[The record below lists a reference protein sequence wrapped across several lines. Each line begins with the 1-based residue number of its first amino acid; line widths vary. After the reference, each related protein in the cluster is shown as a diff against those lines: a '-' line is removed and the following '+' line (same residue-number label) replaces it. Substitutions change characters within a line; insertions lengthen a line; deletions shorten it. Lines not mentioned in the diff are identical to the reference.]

1 MGELIIIGKSS
12 TVMIGDSVKGG
23 FRVTWRK
30 DNAKDIAIAEKTFKE
45 YIRKGWL
52 AIGEVSGKKKQIF
65 AFNPDLEKIVLSPFM
80 IGG

>member
-12 TVMIGDSVKGG
+12 TVMIGDSVKDS
-23 FRVTWRK
+23 FRVIWSRN
-30 DNAKDIAIAEKTFKE
+30 NAKDIAIAEKTFKE

-65 AFNPDLEKIVLSPFM
+65 DFNPDLEKIVLSPFM